1 MLNLRSVTVVTGTR
15 AEFGILTPILV
26 EIMRSKDLELHIIA
40 TGMHLSEVHGYTLK
54 DIERSG
60 FRVDE
65 VVDMSPC
72 DDSEASMAKAL
83 GKGIIGVTEAFERI
97 NPDIVLVLGD
107 RSEAFAGAIAGAY
120 TNRVVVHV
128 HGGEVTKGCIDESIR
143 HAVTKLAHVHF
154 PATRDGAER
163 IIKLGE
169 RRANVHVVGAPALD
183 VILNVAKSTP
193 EEVAKEL
200 GLDLTKPIILAVQH
214 PVTTQADEAADQMR
228 VTLDALV
235 ALHEQTVLLYP
246 NNDAGGIRM
255 IKVIE
260 RSNFPPYIRT
270 YPSLPQ
276 KQYLGLMA
284 TAAVMVGNSSSGII
298 EAPSFG
304 LPFVNI
310 GMRQEGRLRGDNVI
324 DVPHDRDAIVEA
336 VRKALHDKAFR
347 EKVSKRRNP
356 WGDGKAAKR
365 IVKLL
370 SELEITEELLQK
382 QITY

>member
-1 MLNLRSVTVVTGTR
+1 LRSVAVVTGTR

-40 TGMHLSEVHGYTLK
+40 TGMHLSKVHGYTLK

-228 VTLDALV
+228 VTLAALV

-260 RSNFPPYIRT
+260 RSNFTPYIRT

>member
-1 MLNLRSVTVVTGTR
+1 
-15 AEFGILTPILV
+15 
-26 EIMRSKDLELHIIA
+26 
-40 TGMHLSEVHGYTLK
+40 
-54 DIERSG
+54 
-60 FRVDE
+60 
-65 VVDMSPC
+65 
-72 DDSEASMAKAL
+72 
-83 GKGIIGVTEAFERI
+83 
-97 NPDIVLVLGD
+97 
-107 RSEAFAGAIAGAY
+107 
-120 TNRVVVHV
+120 
-128 HGGEVTKGCIDESIR
+128 
-143 HAVTKLAHVHF
+143 
-154 PATRDGAER
+154 
-163 IIKLGE
+163 
-169 RRANVHVVGAPALD
+169 
-183 VILNVAKSTP
+183 
-193 EEVAKEL
+193 
-200 GLDLTKPIILAVQH
+200 
-214 PVTTQADEAADQMR
+214 MR

-260 RSNFPPYIRT
+260 GSNFPPYIRT

-276 KQYLGLMA
+276 KQYFGLMA
-284 TAAVMVGNSSSGII
+284 AATVMVGNSSSGII

-310 GMRQEGRLRGDNVI
+310 GVRQEGRLRGDNVI

-336 VRKALHDKAFR
+336 VQKALHDKAFR

-365 IVKLL
+365 IVKVL

>member
-1 MLNLRSVTVVTGTR
+1 MRSVVVVTGTR

-228 VTLDALV
+228 VTLAALV

>member
-1 MLNLRSVTVVTGTR
+1 MRSVAVVTGTR

-40 TGMHLSEVHGYTLK
+40 TGMHLSKVHGYTLK

-228 VTLDALV
+228 VTLAALV

>member
-1 MLNLRSVTVVTGTR
+1 VTGTR

-228 VTLDALV
+228 VTLAALV

-370 SELEITEELLQK
+370 SELEITEELVQK

>member
-1 MLNLRSVTVVTGTR
+1 LRSVAVVTGTR

-228 VTLDALV
+228 VTLAALV

-370 SELEITEELLQK
+370 SELEITEELVQK

>member
-1 MLNLRSVTVVTGTR
+1 LRSVAVVTGTR

-228 VTLDALV
+228 VTLAALV

>member
-1 MLNLRSVTVVTGTR
+1 MAVVTGTR

-83 GKGIIGVTEAFERI
+83 GKGIIGITEAFERI
-97 NPDIVLVLGD
+97 NSDIVLVLGD

-183 VILNVAKSTP
+183 VILNVAKSIP

-228 VTLDALV
+228 VTLAALV

-276 KQYLGLMA
+276 KQYIGLMA

>member
-1 MLNLRSVTVVTGTR
+1 VTGTR

-228 VTLDALV
+228 VTLAALV

>member
-1 MLNLRSVTVVTGTR
+1 MRSVAVVTGTR

-228 VTLDALV
+228 VTLAALV

-365 IVKLL
+365 IVKVL

>member
-1 MLNLRSVTVVTGTR
+1 LKSIAVVTGTR
-15 AEFGILTPILV
+15 AEFGILTPILA
-26 EIMRSKDLELHIIA
+26 EIMRSKELELHLIA
-40 TGMHLSEVHGYTLK
+40 TGMHLSKKHGYTLR
-54 DIERSG
+54 DVELSG
-60 FRVDE
+60 FRIDE
-65 VVDMSPC
+65 VVDMSPT

-83 GKGIIGVTEAFERI
+83 GKGIVGITEAFERI

-120 TNRVVVHV
+120 TNRVVAHV

-143 HAVTKLAHVHF
+143 HAITKLAHVHF

-163 IIKLGE
+163 IIRLGE

-183 VILNVAKSTP
+183 VILGSARSAP
-193 EEVAKEL
+193 EELAREL
-200 GLDLTKPIILAVQH
+200 GLDLSKPIILVVQH
-214 PVTTQADEAADQMR
+214 PVTTQACEAADQMK
-228 VTLDALV
+228 VTLHALE

-246 NNDAGGIRM
+246 NDDAGGMRM

-260 RSNFPPYIRT
+260 ESTLPPYIKT

-276 KQYLGLMA
+276 KQYFGLMA
-284 TAAVMVGNSSSGII
+284 VTAVMVGNSSSGII

-310 GMRQEGRLRGDNVI
+310 GIRQEGRLRGDNVI
-324 DVPHDRDAIVEA
+324 DVPHDSDAIVQA
-336 VRKALHDKAFR
+336 VLKALHDEAFR

-365 IVKLL
+365 IVKVL
-370 SELEITEELLQK
+370 SKLVITEDLLQK

>member
-1 MLNLRSVTVVTGTR
+1 MRSVAVVTGTR

-65 VVDMSPC
+65 VVDMNPC
-72 DDSEASMAKAL
+72 DDSEASMAKVL

-228 VTLDALV
+228 VTLAALV

>member
-228 VTLDALV
+228 VTLAALV

>member
-1 MLNLRSVTVVTGTR
+1 MTGTR

-228 VTLDALV
+228 VTLAALV

>member
-1 MLNLRSVTVVTGTR
+1 MNLRSVTVVTGTR

-26 EIMRSKDLELHIIA
+26 ELRRSKDLELHIIA

-228 VTLDALV
+228 VTLAALV

>member
-1 MLNLRSVTVVTGTR
+1 MRSVAVVTGTR

-228 VTLDALV
+228 VTLAALV

>member
-1 MLNLRSVTVVTGTR
+1 MRSVAVVTGTR

-228 VTLDALV
+228 VTLAALV

-370 SELEITEELLQK
+370 SELEITEELVQK

>member
-1 MLNLRSVTVVTGTR
+1 LRSVAVVTGTR

-228 VTLDALV
+228 VTLAALV

-336 VRKALHDKAFR
+336 VRKALHDKTFR

>member
-1 MLNLRSVTVVTGTR
+1 LRSVAVVTGTR

-200 GLDLTKPIILAVQH
+200 GLDLTKPIILAIQH

-228 VTLDALV
+228 VTLAALV

>member
-1 MLNLRSVTVVTGTR
+1 MNLRSVTVVTGTR

-228 VTLDALV
+228 VTLAALV